1 MTPMSVLTFTPQ
13 VKMARYMEH
22 FFQLPSNLL
31 TLEDGNANLSC
42 LVWRSIKE
50 VIGRDNPSSRISSAA
65 TSRQQSR
72 LGSYDLVA
80 CLETEFCF
88 QASGS
93 YGGSIILFSMVSL
106 SRYEQCMKRGG
117 EEVDEVD
124 GRRGGGEHKGR
135 TESGA
140 PVRKPLSIFD
150 QFFVPRLIK
159 TKSTT
164 MLDEILS
171 HCSDAV

>member
-1 MTPMSVLTFTPQ
+1 M
-13 VKMARYMEH
+13 
-22 FFQLPSNLL
+22 
-31 TLEDGNANLSC
+31 
-42 LVWRSIKE
+42 
-50 VIGRDNPSSRISSAA
+50 
-65 TSRQQSR
+65 
-72 LGSYDLVA
+72 
-80 CLETEFCF
+80 
-88 QASGS
+88 
-93 YGGSIILFSMVSL
+93 FSMVSL